1 MRRRSDAGWAR
12 MLQRPGSLS
21 RIGTELNVEMFLA
34 AAGSVVLLGWVAVW
48 LALSAIFVGSDR
60 AGVRQ
65 ESRHGNG

>member
-1 MRRRSDAGWAR
+1 
-12 MLQRPGSLS
+12 
-21 RIGTELNVEMFLA
+21 MFLA